1 MENAVSIFNTSQEAN
16 LSNVSSVISYPALAV
31 IYTPIFLVQLLVGLV
46 SNLLLLT
53 LLVKATSVK
62 NNINVYLC
70 SMAANNLLSLFPLLT
85 LVVSTVTKQWVLG
98 QTMCTIN
105 QVIIYM
111 VSMPNLL
118 LPVFISRERYRAV
131 LHFME
136 WKPFTRRTYLE
147 VAVVWICA
155 VGSGMVGLLQGGQI
169 FGETDDII
177 SCYAPNG
184 WLTKSLS
191 PLYIVYLVVACVVG
205 PAALLFSAV
214 HYVYIFRELYKAITN
229 HAYGNTQPLRS
240 IYQDAPIQW
249 KSELRAL
256 NSMACVFIMTAVP
269 FTAGSL
275 YATVMASVAI
285 AKNIT
290 VAEAN
295 VPLVQL
301 ACVFFYL
308 VPTSSPL
315 VILVI
320 NKRFRMRIK
329 DLFGWQ
335 LKPDNDTTSA
345 VATSNS
351 AVISHNNRILPLPQP
366 QHQAGISV
374 TFSSRPRVLYN
385 SWMSE

>member
-1 MENAVSIFNTSQEAN
+1 MENAVSILNTSQETN
-16 LSNVSSVISYPALAV
+16 HSNVSFPSLAV

-70 SMAANNLLSLFPLLT
+70 SMAANNLLSLFLLLT

-98 QTMCTIN
+98 QTVCTIN
-105 QVIIYM
+105 QVILYM

-118 LPVFISRERYRAV
+118 LPVFTSRERYRAV

-136 WKPFTRRTYLE
+136 WKPLTRRTYLE

-155 VGSGMVGLLQGGQI
+155 IGGGMVGLLQGGQI
-169 FGETDDII
+169 FGETNNVI

-184 WLTKSLS
+184 WLKKSLL
-191 PLYIVYLVVACVVG
+191 PLYIVGLVVACIAST
-205 PAALLFSAV
+205 AALLFSAV
-214 HYVYIFRELYKAITN
+214 HYVYIFRVLYKAKRN

-240 IYQDAPIQW
+240 IYQDVPIQW

-269 FTAGSL
+269 FIVSCL
-275 YATVMASVAI
+275 YGIVVASVAI
-285 AKNIT
+285 AKNT
-290 VAEAN
+290 TFAEVN
-295 VPLVQL
+295 EPLVHL
-301 ACVFFYL
+301 FCLFFYL
-308 VPTSSPL
+308 VPTASPM
-315 VILVI
+315 VIIVV

-329 DLFGWQ
+329 DLLRWQ

-351 AVISHNNRILPLPQP
+351 AVISHNSRILPLSQP

-385 SWMSE
+385 SWMSEL